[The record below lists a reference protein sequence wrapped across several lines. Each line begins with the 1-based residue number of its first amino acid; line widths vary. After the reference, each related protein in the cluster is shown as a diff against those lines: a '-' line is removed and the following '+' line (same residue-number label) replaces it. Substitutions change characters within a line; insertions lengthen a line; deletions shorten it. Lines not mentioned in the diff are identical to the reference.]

1 MDNVLVFLVF
11 FVVTASLFAWV
22 VCFQLIARNL
32 KHDFT
37 EEWERT
43 GRVVYYPEASLRD
56 LLTCGFATNRA
67 LGRWMISKPS
77 FVDKSS
83 SLRKTYLGFR
93 VSGWCLVACWG
104 LLMVDR
110 FFIR

>member
-32 KHDFT
+32 KH
-37 EEWERT
+37 EWERT